1 MKATG
6 IFFALLGSLVLF
18 ANCADEYNL
27 DRSIVIKAPVAVVFE
42 NVNNLK
48 KNEAWSPWMAAD
60 PTMKTTYNEI
70 AAGQGASSS
79 WTSEDSGEGTQVIV
93 EVVENKKIVTDLDF
107 KGQGKAKAFWTFEET
122 GEGVKVTW
130 AFQSKPTGFGDHIFG
145 AFFLE
150 SVLGKSYE
158 EGLSKLKEVSESQ
171 G

>member
-48 KNEAWSPWMAAD
+48 KNEAWSPWMAED
-60 PTMKTTYNEI
+60 PTMKVTYNDI
-70 AAGQGASSS
+70 AAGVGASSS
-79 WTSEDSGEGTQVIV
+79 WTSEDSGEGSQTIAAV
-93 EVVENKKIVTDLDF
+93 EANKKITTDLDF
-107 KGQGKAKAFWTFEET
+107 GEMGVAQAFWTFEET

-130 AFQSKPTGFGDHIFG
+130 AFRSVPKGFGDQIFG
-145 AFFLE
+145 LMID
-150 SVLGKSYE
+150 SVLGESYE
-158 EGLSKLKEVSESQ
+158 KGLAKLKEVSEAQS
-171 G
+171 